1 MPKPEFPLPMAGS
14 GTAHLRPA
22 REALLRAEEV
32 VVEFPVAGGRVHAV
46 SGVSVDVGRKETLAL
61 VGESGC
67 GKSSLAMAIAQLP
80 RPTAG
85 RVFLE
90 DTELTSLRGE
100 RLRRARPRI
109 QVVFQDPIAA
119 LNPRRTVT
127 EIVGEPLEV
136 WSRGRREERR
146 RLIDSTL
153 ERVGLNPG
161 LVRDKRP
168 HELSG
173 GQCQRVA
180 IARALVLD
188 PDVLI
193 CDEPVSSLDVSIQ
206 AQVLNLLEDLK
217 QAYGLTML
225 FISHDLAVVKNVAD
239 HVAVMYLGKLC
250 EYVVNADDL
259 YRDPAHPYTAMLLAA
274 VPRLAPGGLRAVP
287 MGEAPSPMA
296 PPSGCRFRTRCPR
309 ADARCSAEEPSVRQ
323 VASGHFV
330 ACHHPLTGADA
341 GPTPKESKS

>member
-1 MPKPEFPLPMAGS
+1 MAGS

-22 REALLRAEEV
+22 TDVLLRAEQV
-32 VVEFPVAGGRVHAV
+32 VVEFPVAGGRIHAV

-80 RPTAG
+80 RPNAG

-100 RLRRARPRI
+100 RMRQARPRI

-119 LNPRRTVT
+119 LNPRRTVA
-127 EIVGEPLEV
+127 EIVGEPLDV
-136 WSRGRREERR
+136 WRRGSPEERR
-146 RLIDSTL
+146 RLVDSTL
-153 ERVGLNPG
+153 ERVGLNPDR
-161 LVRDKRP
+161 VRDKRP
-168 HELSG
+168 PQLSG

-180 IARALVLD
+180 IARALVLG

-239 HVAVMYLGKLC
+239 RIAVMYLGKLC
-250 EYVVNADDL
+250 EYVGQVDDL
-259 YRDPAHPYTAMLLAA
+259 YREPAHPYTAMLLAS
-274 VPRLAPGGLRAVP
+274 VPRRAVGGLRAVP
-287 MGEAPSPMA
+287 KGEAASPMA

-309 ADARCSAEEPSVRQ
+309 ADARCAAEEPGVRQ

-330 ACHHPLTGADA
+330 ACHHPLIGADS
-341 GPTPKESKS
+341 GPALQENQP